1 MDLLYDNSLIFGI
14 VGGLLASQAFNVAQ
28 TLYDILYKSQ
38 EKREQLLISEADKNI
53 KQLESLQ
60 KEILETLDEER
71 KENDTELNRVAEEI
85 HTKLSEMSSRVGC
98 VNCTERGDYR
108 TMYGMRHRNYK
119 NLKKTL
125 LEEDDIKTKDLQ
137 NLIEDVACRG
147 HELKTETTNQ
157 KDGSTKF
164 RKIHWNNPNGCTCS
178 EVLKSFELDS
188 EDYQRPHVEYKP
200 APTNSS

>member
-71 KENDTELNRVAEEI
+71 KENDTELNRVAEIVEQL
-85 HTKLSEMSSRVGC
+85 KELSV
-98 VNCTERGDYR
+98 
-108 TMYGMRHRNYK
+108 YGK
-119 NLKKTL
+119 
-125 LEEDDIKTKDLQ
+125 
-137 NLIEDVACRG
+137 
-147 HELKTETTNQ
+147 
-157 KDGSTKF
+157 
-164 RKIHWNNPNGCTCS
+164 
-178 EVLKSFELDS
+178 
-188 EDYQRPHVEYKP
+188 
-200 APTNSS
+200 